1 MINDDD
7 GNFRRDKHHGRLFLE
22 KPSVRFQSVSK
33 MRDDQPNYTQEPVDE
48 REELLEDEGPRPML
62 TQNIS

>member
-1 MINDDD
+1 
-7 GNFRRDKHHGRLFLE
+7 
-22 KPSVRFQSVSK
+22 

-62 TQNIS
+62 TQNISK